1 MLLEK
6 EHSILGKRHALAAAI
21 AGALTFGGSAVMAQ
35 ESQESLDKL
44 LEEVTV
50 TGIRGSL
57 KRALDVKRD
66 AVGVVDAIAAEDI
79 GKFPDQNVAESLQR
93 ISGVSIDRTGGEGQ
107 YVTVRGFGPQ
117 FNSVLVNGRQIATEN
132 EGREFS
138 FDTLASELIA
148 GADVYKTPTA
158 AMQEGGIG
166 STINVKTARPLDL
179 DGFTATGSIKGVF
192 DDLTEETSPQ
202 ASGLISNTFAD
213 GKMGVLF
220 SLSHQERQS
229 QNNIIETR
237 YYRPGVNFTA
247 QNGESF
253 NNVFVPQNFDV
264 MVDEQDRTR
273 TSGSAVF
280 QFAPNEDVTITA
292 DAMVSEFQIESETH
306 SAGHWFSESNF
317 IDAEVDEN
325 NTVVYIDNAN
335 TGATD
340 FIRRS
345 YSRDASIES
354 FGLNVEW
361 AIKEDLVATF
371 DVSSSTAEDNSGGN
385 IPFTVIGYNNAYQW
399 DNRNGGDYA
408 SIDIVGGDA
417 ALHDAAAGRAHYNER
432 NGWDR
437 EDEITELKADFEWT
451 PASETFTSLKFGGYY
466 QDRTKDNQRKYA
478 SDCSFYCGYGTD
490 VPDTLLSD
498 YNAQGF
504 FSGVPNNWLTYDPEA
519 YFDYLATGGVAALQA
534 ASDAAGEN
542 RDIAAEY
549 AALGM
554 DNPATAAD
562 KFTVEEEIFSAYID
576 LTFEGEMGDLP
587 WQLNMGVRYSQTE
600 STLSGFTQTLTDLE
614 TIPNDPSLLNAVYAD
629 AGTDVSADNEYTN
642 LLPSMNLRVNLQDDM
657 IMRFAYSETLTRPT
671 MDSLVPSTGITVT
684 RPGNLQANG
693 GNPDLKPYLSSNWD
707 LSYEWYYDNGGS
719 YFAAAVFS
727 KEVEDFITNSIATET
742 FNLDSGSY
750 DFNVRR
756 PRNGEVAEVTGL
768 ELAWTH
774 LWENGIGI
782 QLNATIVDSDAEID
796 FSNISETFALEGLG
810 DSQNAILFY
819 EKGPIQA
826 RIAFNNREEFL
837 QNIVNPRGGSEPLYT
852 EEYGQWDISASYDI
866 NENMTVFVEGVNI
879 TDEETRRHGRFTNQ
893 LISQEN
899 NGARYAVG
907 VRANF

>member
-1 MLLEK
+1 MRFDSK
-6 EHSILGKRHALAAAI
+6 ITKRHALAVAI
-21 AGALTFGGSAVMAQ
+21 ASAVSLYGNSAIAQ
-35 ESQESLDKL
+35 DSQENLDAL
-44 LEEVTV
+44 LEEVVV

-57 KRALDVKRD
+57 QRALDVKRD

-93 ISGVSIDRTGGEGQ
+93 ISGVSIDRSGGEGQ
-107 YVTVRGFGPQ
+107 FVTVRGFGPQ
-117 FNSVLVNGRQIATEN
+117 FNAVLVNGRQMATEN
-132 EGREFS
+132 QGREFS

-166 STINVKTARPLDL
+166 ATINVKTARPLDL
-179 DGFTATGSIKGVF
+179 KGFKASGSVKGVY
-192 DDLTEETSPQ
+192 DDLTEDSSPQ
-202 ASGLISNTFAD
+202 ASGLISNVFAD
-213 GKMGVLF
+213 GKVGVLL
-220 SLSHQERQS
+220 SLSHQQRES

-247 QNGESF
+247 QNGEEF

-273 TSGSAVF
+273 TSGTAVF
-280 QFAPNEDVTITA
+280 QFAPSDDLTITA
-292 DAMVSEFQIESETH
+292 DFMASEFEVDSETT

-325 NTVVYIDNAN
+325 NTVVFIDNAN

-345 YSRDASIES
+345 YSRDVSIEAYG
-354 FGLNVEW
+354 FNVEW
-361 AIKEDLVATF
+361 DINESLFAKFDL
-371 DVSSSTAEDNSGGN
+371 SSSTAEDNSGGN
-385 IPFTVIGYNNAYQW
+385 IPFTVIGYNNAYSW
-399 DNRNGGDYA
+399 DNRNGGDA
-408 SIDIVGGDA
+408 GTIDIVGGQA
-417 ALHDAAAGRAHYNER
+417 ALLDASSGRAHYNER

-451 PASETFTSLKFGGYY
+451 PNSETFTSMKFGAYY

-478 SDCSFYCGYGTD
+478 SDCSFFCGYNFG
-490 VPDTLLSD
+490 VPDSLLSE
-498 YNAQGF
+498 YQAKGF
-504 FSGVPNNWLTYDPEA
+504 FSGVPDTWLTYSPEE
-519 YFDYLATGGVAALQA
+519 YFAYLATGGVADVQA

-549 AALGM
+549 AAFGL
-554 DNPATAAD
+554 NSPATASD
-562 KFTVEEEIFSAYID
+562 KFSVEEEVISAYID
-576 LTFEGEMGDLP
+576 MTFEGDLGDLP

-600 STLSGFTQTLTDLE
+600 ATLGGFTQTLTNLE
-614 TIPNDPSLLNAVYAD
+614 TIPNDPSLLNAIYAD
-629 AGTDVSADNEYTN
+629 TGTDVSASNKYTN
-642 LLPSMNLRVNLQDDM
+642 ILPSVSLKVNLQEDM
-657 IMRFAYSETLTRPT
+657 VMRFAYSETLTRPT
-671 MDSLVPSTGITVT
+671 MNSLVPTTGITVT
-684 RPGNLQANG
+684 RPGNLQATG
-693 GNPDLKPYLSSNWD
+693 GNSDLKPFVSSNWD
-707 LSYEWYYDNGGS
+707 LSYEWYYDAGS
-719 YFAAAVFS
+719 YFAAGVFS

-742 FNLDSGSY
+742 FNLESGSY
-750 DFNVRR
+750 DFSVRR
-756 PRNGEVAEVTGL
+756 PRNGEVAEVNGL

-774 LWENGIGI
+774 LWENGFGI
-782 QLNATIVDSDAEID
+782 QLNATVVDSDAEID
-796 FSNISETFALEGLG
+796 FANISETFALEGLG

-837 QNIVNPRGGSEPLYT
+837 QNVVNPRGGTEPLYT

-866 NENMTVFVEGVNI
+866 NENITVFAEGVNI
-879 TDEETRRHGRFTNQ
+879 TDEETRRHGRFENQ
-893 LISQEN
+893 LISLEK
-899 NGARYAVG
+899 NGARYSFG